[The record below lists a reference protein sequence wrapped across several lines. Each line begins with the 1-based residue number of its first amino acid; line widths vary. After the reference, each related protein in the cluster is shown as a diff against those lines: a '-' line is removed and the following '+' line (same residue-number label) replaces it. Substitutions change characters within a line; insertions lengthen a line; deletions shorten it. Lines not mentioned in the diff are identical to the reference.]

1 MVRPKIED
9 IDGRDLGAP
18 LAAHQIDEIVL
29 SQYLAKYI
37 PDFGDTCTVQQFRGG
52 QSNPTFL
59 LQANSKHYVLR
70 KKPPGKLLPSAHAV
84 DREFRVIAALSNSDV
99 PVPKA
104 LHLCE
109 DESVIGQMFYVMDY
123 VSGKVFT
130 DITMPECTA
139 EQRTSAYLSSA
150 SVLSKLHAVDYRA
163 VGLAS
168 FGKPDHYVAR
178 QIARWSKQ
186 YELSKT
192 EKCEAMDELIA
203 WLPAND
209 PDDNRSSIVHGDY
222 RPGNLIF
229 SNEDTTVTAVLDW
242 ELSTIGH
249 PLADLG
255 YFLLPY
261 HLNEN
266 LRGYSLRGVNLSGLG
281 IPLERELLDTYS
293 AHGHQVN
300 DIEYYIAFSMF
311 RLAAILAGVLR
322 RGMDGNAS
330 DPSAVERG
338 RGYTLFAES
347 AVAMLSENRS

>member
-1 MVRPKIED
+1 MTSD
-9 IDGRDLGAP
+9 SDSRDLGAP
-18 LAAHQIDEIVL
+18 LAAHQLDERTL
-29 SQYLAKYI
+29 AKYLAKHI

-59 LQANSKHYVLR
+59 LQADGNSYVLR
-70 KKPPGKLLPSAHAV
+70 KKPPGELLPSAHAV
-84 DREFRVIAALSNSDV
+84 DREFRVIAALNNSDV

-109 DESVIGQMFYVMDY
+109 DDSVIGQMFYVMNY
-123 VSGKVFT
+123 VAGRVFSN
-130 DITMPECTA
+130 ITLPDCTPE
-139 EQRTSAYLSSA
+139 ERTTAYLSSA

-163 VGLAS
+163 VGLES
-168 FGKPDHYVAR
+168 FGKPDSYVAR
-178 QIARWSKQ
+178 QVARWSKQ

-192 EKCEAMDELIA
+192 EECKAMDELIA

-209 PDDNRSSIVHGDY
+209 PEDNRSAIVHGDY

-229 SNEDTTVTAVLDW
+229 RNDDMSVAAVLDW

-255 YFLLPY
+255 YFLLPF

-266 LRGYSLRGVNLSGLG
+266 LRGHSLRGIDLSVLG
-281 IPLERELLDTYS
+281 IPTEQVLLDTYS
-293 AHGHQVN
+293 ANGHKLSN
-300 DIEYYIAFSMF
+300 IEYYIVFSMF

-322 RGMDGNAS
+322 RGIDGNAS
-330 DPSAVERG
+330 DPSAIERG
-338 RGYTLFAES
+338 RAYSLFAQS
-347 AVAMLSENRS
+347 ALELISGERR

>member
-1 MVRPKIED
+1 MTAD
-9 IDGRDLGAP
+9 ADGRDLGAP
-18 LAAHQIDEIVL
+18 LAAHQIDEIAL
-29 SQYLAKYI
+29 ASYLADHI
-37 PDFGDTCTVQQFRGG
+37 PNFGDACSVQQFRGG

-59 LQANSKHYVLR
+59 LQADGGSYVLR

-84 DREFRVIAALSNSDV
+84 DREFRVIAALSSSDV

-109 DESVIGQMFYVMDY
+109 DKSVIGQMFYIMNY
-123 VSGKVFT
+123 VAGRVFS
-130 DITMPECTA
+130 DISLPDCTP
-139 EQRTSAYLSSA
+139 QYRTNAYLSSA
-150 SVLSKLHAVDYRA
+150 SVLRNLHAVDYGA
-163 VGLAS
+163 VGLQT
-168 FGKPDHYVAR
+168 FGKPDSYVAR
-178 QIARWSKQ
+178 QVARWSKQ

-192 EKCEAMDELIA
+192 EDCKAMDELIA

-209 PDDNRSSIVHGDY
+209 PHDNRSAIVHGDY

-229 SNEDTTVTAVLDW
+229 SETDPSVAAVLDW

-266 LRGYSLRGVNLSGLG
+266 LRDHSLRSVDLSALG
-281 IPLERELLDTYS
+281 IPTQQALLDTYS
-293 AHGHQVN
+293 ANGHEVSN
-300 DIEYYIAFSMF
+300 INYYIVFSMF

-322 RGMDGNAS
+322 RGLDGNAS
-330 DPSAVERG
+330 DPGAIERG
-338 RGYTLFAES
+338 RAYSLFAQS
-347 AVAMLSENRS
+347 ALELISGEPR